1 MPLHGF
7 PHGKHIPKIQQL
19 WPICGRLTQETTLY
33 FHPFAQMALLEE
45 FQTLTSNMRFNLSL
59 AWLNYPNSFTSTTS
73 SSSIPKHDFGIVDG
87 PWPKKKKK
95 KVQTWSS
102 PTVGSK
108 EKTRCWGT
116 IFSLVPHI
124 PILFN
129 HIYLFTKK
137 YQNLTHKLFWASINI
152 SHSIGPQIF
161 HISLSTLG
169 HDINYIWL

>member
-19 WPICGRLTQETTLY
+19 WTICGRLTQETTLY

-95 KVQTWSS
+95 RSKLGLAQPLAQKRKQGVEVQFFHSCHISQSYLITFIYS
-102 PTVGSK
+102 PKNTKISPINYFGPPL
-108 EKTRCWGT
+108 
-116 IFSLVPHI
+116 IFLI
-124 PILFN
+124 P
-129 HIYLFTKK
+129 
-137 YQNLTHKLFWASINI
+137 LTHKYFI
-152 SHSIGPQIF
+152 SYYLHWVMI
-161 HISLSTLG
+161 
-169 HDINYIWL
+169 